1 MKRESISRG
10 ILGLG
15 AVSTSFYVKEI
26 HRKYQERNSA
36 FSTCPF
42 LMYQIDFQE
51 INPFLPGQFDILIPK
66 IKSYLNEISELG
78 IFKLLIPNITLHET
92 LDQIEI
98 PLQICHPI
106 DLTLKYL
113 EENKISEVYLFG
125 TLYTM
130 NSEYLNSKF
139 SAKNIKIL
147 KPTSS
152 DQNWIDDFRKIVYD
166 ENEKPEEINIFR
178 NLVRKYSEKKTVI
191 IACTELSIYSLKKN
205 PSCIDMMDL
214 QIEAFLN

>member
-1 MKRESISRG
+1 MKSELFKRG

-15 AVSTSFYVKEI
+15 AVSTAFYVKEI
-26 HRKYQERNSA
+26 HKKHQNRNEE

-51 INPFLPGQFDILIPK
+51 INPFLPKNFSVIIPK
-66 IKSYLNEISELG
+66 LNEYLREISSMG
-78 IFKLLIPNITLHET
+78 INKLLIPNITLHET

-98 PLQICHPI
+98 PFEICHPV

-113 EENKISEVYLFG
+113 EANKISKVYLFG

-130 NSEYLNSKF
+130 NSEYMKSKF
-139 SAKNIKIL
+139 SEKEIQIL
-147 KPTSS
+147 NPSENE
-152 DQNWIDDFRKIVYD
+152 QNLIDDFRKRVYD
-166 ENEKPEEINIFR
+166 EKETPEEIGIFQ
-178 NLVRKYSEKKTVI
+178 NLIQKYSKISPVI
-191 IACTELSIYSLKKN
+191 IACTELSIYSLKEN

-214 QIEAFLN
+214 QIEAFLK

>member
-26 HRKYQERNSA
+26 HRKYQERNEE

-51 INPFLPGQFDILIPK
+51 INPFLPNQFDILIPK
-66 IKSYLNEISELG
+66 IKSYLNEISNLG
-78 IFKLLIPNITLHET
+78 FSKLLVPNITLHET

-98 PLQICHPI
+98 PLEICHPI

-113 EENKISEVYLFG
+113 EENKIAEIYLFG

-130 NSEYLNSKF
+130 NSQYLNSKF

-147 KPTSS
+147 KPTSF
-152 DQNWIDDFRKIVYD
+152 DQNRIDDFRKLVYVEKETSKEI
-166 ENEKPEEINIFR
+166 ENFQ
-178 NLVRKYSEKKTVI
+178 NLVQKYSEKNIVVI
-191 IACTELSIYSLKKN
+191 GCTELSIYSLKEN

-214 QIEAFLN
+214 QIEAFLK